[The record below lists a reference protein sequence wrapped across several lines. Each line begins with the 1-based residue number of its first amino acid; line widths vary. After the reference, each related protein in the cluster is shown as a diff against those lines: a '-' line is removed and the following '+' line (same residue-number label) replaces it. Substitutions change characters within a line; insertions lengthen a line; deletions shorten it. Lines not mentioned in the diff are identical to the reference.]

1 MIKTTKTGN
10 WIFSYIRAD
19 MEEIDMGFYET
30 SKDALKALNEMASF
44 GAIVNGPM
52 EVRDDYELYK
62 GD

>member
-30 SKDALKALNEMASF
+30 AEDALKASKEMASF
-44 GAIVNGPM
+44 GAIVNCPM
-52 EVRDDYELYK
+52 EVDGNHKLYK
-62 GD
+62 GE